1 MKLHWVKDHE
11 EQYSAD
17 SGDRTYIVGV
27 FNVGAYDGDPTL
39 TMYDDRYRSTCWSLT
54 TGWATSLV
62 ALSGCSTT
70 SPAHYWRRRMRRT
83 SEVTTH
89 ANTQTSVIARDDT
102 DEGWTETTPPRSPAA
117 TARPTR
123 TGPAYI
129 ADVIGKEMGQLPVA
143 DRRQIVGLLAGEGM
157 SNRAIADAVGVNEIT
172 VRRDKEQVR
181 HDVALNRSTPITG
194 RPHRRSWPRRTA
206 GPTPPRSPAAT
217 TRPTPRHP
225 ARSRDARAPNAVPS
239 RCVRR

>member
-1 MKLHWVKDHE
+1 VTIHAKHSDV
-11 EQYSAD
+11 
-17 SGDRTYIVGV
+17 GDRPG
-27 FNVGAYDGDPTL
+27 
-39 TMYDDRYRSTCWSLT
+39 RHRQ
-54 TGWATSLV
+54 GWAE
-62 ALSGCSTT
+62 TT
-70 SPAHYWRRRMRRT
+70 S
-83 SEVTTH
+83 
-89 ANTQTSVIARDDT
+89 
-102 DEGWTETTPPRSPAA
+102 PRSPAA

-217 TRPTPRHP
+217 RQDLPQGIRRGVATPG
-225 ARSRDARAPNAVPS
+225 PNAVPS
-239 RCVRR
+239 

>member
-1 MKLHWVKDHE
+1 M
-11 EQYSAD
+11 
-17 SGDRTYIVGV
+17 
-27 FNVGAYDGDPTL
+27 
-39 TMYDDRYRSTCWSLT
+39 
-54 TGWATSLV
+54 
-62 ALSGCSTT
+62 
-70 SPAHYWRRRMRRT
+70 
-83 SEVTTH
+83 TTH
-89 ANTQTSVIARDDT
+89 ANTQTWVIARDDT

-225 ARSRDARAPNAVPS
+225 ARSRDARAQ
-239 RCVRR
+239 RRTIAMSQAIRGGTGV